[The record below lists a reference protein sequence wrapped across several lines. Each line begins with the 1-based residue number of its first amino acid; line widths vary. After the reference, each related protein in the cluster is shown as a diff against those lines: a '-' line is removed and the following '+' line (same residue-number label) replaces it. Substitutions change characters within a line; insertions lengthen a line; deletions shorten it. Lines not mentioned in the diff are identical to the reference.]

1 MLSNLLKNSGLIS
14 AAALVASVITFLCL
28 PILTRIYEP
37 QQFEDLG
44 VFTSFV
50 AIASSISC
58 LRLNIAIP
66 ITKRRKEFYA
76 LILLSMM
83 SSIFITIFLSLVF
96 FSIILMPI
104 NVDDYS
110 IGNSSIFLF
119 SLACFGMSFH
129 NISLAIASRKKL
141 FTSLAV
147 SKISRSFVSNGCQIT
162 LVNIFSNG
170 LIIGY
175 TVFCFAGFLSL
186 LRKTYIHF
194 LVSFKTSYL
203 CLKKTLKGYI
213 DYPLFSVPEVLFFNL
228 GTQLPLVMIAIY
240 TDNSQAGYFF
250 LALRLMSVPM
260 MLLGQ
265 SISSV
270 YLAYAPK
277 ARNILD
283 LQKLTFGTIK
293 KLFFYAAIPLI
304 GFGLAAPLYV
314 ALIFGEQWQE
324 VGYYTALLSFGS
336 ALQLAISPVAV
347 SLHILK
353 KQKLAMLVQMLLCTL
368 RLIPLWLVLAYSDQ
382 YYIETFALF
391 NALSYL
397 ILFFVINFSFNRA
410 EVIHVIQNK

>member
-1 MLSNLLKNSGLIS
+1 MLTNLLKNSGLIS
-14 AAALVASVITFLCL
+14 AASLVASVITFFCL

-44 VFTSFV
+44 VFISFV
-50 AIASSISC
+50 TIASSISC

-76 LILLSMM
+76 LILLSMI
-83 SSIFITIFLSLVF
+83 SSVFITIFLSLMLF
-96 FSIILMPI
+96 LTILMPV

-110 IGNSSIFLF
+110 IRNFSIVLF
-119 SLACFGMSFH
+119 SLACLGMSFH
-129 NISLAIASRKKL
+129 NISLAIASRKQL
-141 FTSLAV
+141 FTSIAV
-147 SKISRSFVSNGCQIT
+147 SKISRSFFSNASQIT
-162 LVNIFSNG
+162 LVNIFNKG

-175 TVFCFAGFLSL
+175 TIFCFAGFLSL
-186 LRKTYIHF
+186 LRKTHIHF
-194 LVSFKTSYL
+194 LISFKTSYL
-203 CLKKTLKGYI
+203 FLKKTLKRFK

-228 GTQLPLVMIAIY
+228 GTQLPLVLIAIY
-240 TDNSQAGYFF
+240 TENSQAGYFF

-277 ARNILD
+277 AKSILD
-283 LQKLTFGTIK
+283 LQELTFGTIK

-304 GFGLAAPLYV
+304 GFGLAAPIYV
-314 ALIFGEQWQE
+314 ASIFGEQWKE
-324 VGYYTALLSFGS
+324 VGYFTACLSFGC

-347 SLHILK
+347 SLHVLK
-353 KQKLAMLVQMLLCTL
+353 KQKLAMLVQIFLFAL
-368 RLIPLWLVLAYSDQ
+368 RLIPIWLVLAYSGQ

-397 ILFFVINFSFNRA
+397 ILFWVINFTFNRT
-410 EVIHVIQNK
+410 EVTQAIQK